1 MNCTLDGSILKL
13 YIQGAFF
20 LTFLSKIAVVPK
32 QCYKAWVRNCILE
45 TYSACSTNILIDS
58 NSSKFFLQY
67 AKTEQ
72 VKESIYKHSD

>member
-1 MNCTLDGSILKL
+1 MNRTLDGSILKL
-13 YIQGAFF
+13 YGAFF

-32 QCYKAWVRNCILE
+32 QSYKAWVRNCILG

-58 NSSKFFLQY
+58 NSSKIFLQY